1 MLRIDEIL
9 QYVVVIIA
17 IVVAVYAVKKFSKKP
32 HQTLTRL
39 VAANIFLDFLAIAIW
54 GLFPSTQWSIYQ
66 LNFTVVGIEAAIAAA
81 LFAATLAGLIKS
93 KSWAPYTAIIL
104 TINQR
109 VFANYVFFLS
119 IGNVITLIW
128 SLLIIYFA
136 YLDIRRASESK
147 AETAKTPQAT
157 STPT

>member
-1 MLRIDEIL
+1 MRLDEIL

-17 IVVAVYAVKKFSKKP
+17 IITAIYVVKRFRKKP
-32 HQTLTRL
+32 HQTRTGL
-39 VAANIFLDFLAIAIW
+39 VAANIFLDALAIAIW

-66 LNFTVVGIEAAIAAA
+66 LNFTVVGIEAAIAAGLFAVA
-81 LFAATLAGLIKS
+81 LFGLIKS
-93 KSWAPYTAIIL
+93 KRWAPFLAIIL

-119 IGNVITLIW
+119 IGNVITLVW

-136 YLDIRRASESK
+136 YLEIKQTNRKSKNVESS
-147 AETAKTPQAT
+147 A
-157 STPT
+157 